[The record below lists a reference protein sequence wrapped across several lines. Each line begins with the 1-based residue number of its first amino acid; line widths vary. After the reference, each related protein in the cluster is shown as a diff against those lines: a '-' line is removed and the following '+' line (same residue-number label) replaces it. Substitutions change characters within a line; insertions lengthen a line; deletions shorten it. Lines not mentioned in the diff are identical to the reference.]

1 MLSAVKNTCFC
12 LPHTSRLLAIY
23 WYPFFIN
30 INFEWWCITFCP
42 DFIPKY
48 TFCSQGGR
56 RHGKTPQ
63 RCLNSTKALNF
74 SLFARNRYGVMTEVN
89 QTLKLEDTP
98 KINNRNFDGGI
109 AEILNNA
116 NTGTKY
122 KYRDNFFFKQWI
134 H

>member
-12 LPHTSRLLAIY
+12 PPHTSRFLTIY
-23 WYPFFIN
+23 HYPLFIN
-30 INFEWWCITFCP
+30 IHFKWWCITFCP

-48 TFCSQGGR
+48 GLCSQEGR
-56 RHGKTPQ
+56 RHGKTYQ
-63 RCLNSTKALNF
+63 RYLDSTKALYF

-109 AEILNNA
+109 AAILSNT

-122 KYRDNFFFKQWI
+122 KYRLNTGTIFF
-134 H
+134 